1 MCEKG
6 NTGEAK
12 RRQVLG
18 LAIQCRQSKALT
30 CRSNLQ
36 PPVHNP
42 LMRVLIA
49 DRNARLLESISRT
62 FAQQFTIQ
70 TASSRE
76 HCDALLGS
84 GAFDLAVIS
93 EKLADGPGLQ
103 VLGEIAR
110 NSPDTLRIFAARR
123 SRLEL
128 LKGKLGPFGLFRT
141 LSYPIDA
148 QKLFSALTLA
158 RAGLETEAPEL
169 TVRQV
174 AVEER
179 QGGGEV
185 AARLENEALPRRPPH
200 GGASTP
206 SPSAVRPIVKPV
218 SLASADA
225 LISINVPMVVAS
237 MRRVRPSRSSGVAQ
251 PAPVA
256 RQSSGVSAGVHRV
269 QAQAASNNTSRDR
282 ATTVREQ
289 SVAPESPGIARQPL
303 GAASPL
309 RVPKARGARSHS
321 LAQTPPLGSLS
332 GLVSRVPASP
342 RTLRPRLGDA
352 APKRSIV
359 MLGAAIVAVFLV
371 VTLALNRFDA
381 ADRHSSDARVARASS
396 IDEQPAISAPPQNSM
411 PFSPTPAAPSP
422 RNVEQRA
429 EPRPDATEA
438 DVGDLDP
445 KMAASTAPIA
455 DPSSFGSEA
464 YEAIYSN

>member
-1 MCEKG
+1 
-6 NTGEAK
+6 
-12 RRQVLG
+12 
-18 LAIQCRQSKALT
+18 
-30 CRSNLQ
+30 
-36 PPVHNP
+36 
-42 LMRVLIA
+42 MRVLIA

-62 FAQQFTIQ
+62 FAHQFTIQ

-84 GAFDLAVIS
+84 GEFDLAVIS

-179 QGGGEV
+179 QGRGEV
-185 AARLENEALPRRPPH
+185 AARLGNEALPRRPPL
-200 GGASTP
+200 GGESTL

-225 LISINVPMVVAS
+225 LLSINVPMVVAS
-237 MRRVRPSRSSGVAQ
+237 MKRVRHSGPSRAPQ
-251 PAPVA
+251 PVA
-256 RQSSGVSAGVHRV
+256 ISRQSSGVSAGVHRV
-269 QAQAASNNTSRDR
+269 QAQAVSNNTSRDR

-289 SVAPESPGIARQPL
+289 SVAPESPGIAPQPL
-303 GAASPL
+303 SAASHL
-309 RVPKARGARSHS
+309 RLPEARGARNRS

-342 RTLRPRLGDA
+342 RTLRPRLTHA
-352 APKRSIV
+352 APKRSMV
-359 MLGAAIVAVFLV
+359 TLAAAIVAVFLV

-396 IDEQPAISAPPQNSM
+396 IDEQPAISASPPQDSM
-411 PFSPTPAAPSP
+411 PFSPAPSARPP

-429 EPRPDATEA
+429 ASPPADTTAA

>member
-1 MCEKG
+1 
-6 NTGEAK
+6 
-12 RRQVLG
+12 
-18 LAIQCRQSKALT
+18 
-30 CRSNLQ
+30 
-36 PPVHNP
+36 VHNR

-49 DRNARLLESISRT
+49 DRNARLLESISCA
-62 FAQQFTIQ
+62 FSHQFSIQ

-84 GAFDLAVIS
+84 GEFDLAVIS

-110 NSPDTLRIFAARR
+110 NSPNTLRIFAARR

-128 LKGKLGPFGLFRT
+128 LKGRLGPFGLFRT

-148 QKLFSALTLA
+148 QKLFSALILA

-206 SPSAVRPIVKPV
+206 SPSVVQPIVKPV

-237 MRRVRPSRSSGVAQ
+237 MRRVRHSGPSRAPQ
-251 PAPVA
+251 PVA
-256 RQSSGVSAGVHRV
+256 ISRQSSGVSGAVHTV
-269 QAQAASNNTSRDR
+269 QAQAVSNNTSRDR
-282 ATTVREQ
+282 ATAVRGQ
-289 SVAPESPGIARQPL
+289 SVAPEAPSIVRQPQS
-303 GAASPL
+303 AASPL
-309 RVPKARGARSHS
+309 RVPKARGARNHS
-321 LAQTPPLGSLS
+321 LAQTPSLGSLS

-342 RTLRPRLGDA
+342 RTLRPRLTHA
-352 APKRSIV
+352 APKRSMV
-359 MLGAAIVAVFLV
+359 TLAAAIVAVFLV
-371 VTLALNRFDA
+371 VTLALNRFDT

-396 IDEQPAISAPPQNSM
+396 IDEQPAISAPPPQDSM
-411 PFSPTPAAPSP
+411 PFSPAPSARPP

-429 EPRPDATEA
+429 ASPPADTTAA

>member
-1 MCEKG
+1 
-6 NTGEAK
+6 
-12 RRQVLG
+12 
-18 LAIQCRQSKALT
+18 
-30 CRSNLQ
+30 
-36 PPVHNP
+36 
-42 LMRVLIA
+42 MRVLIA

-84 GAFDLAVIS
+84 GEYDLAVIS

-148 QKLFSALTLA
+148 RKLFSALTLA
-158 RAGLETEAPEL
+158 RAGLEAEAPEL
-169 TVRQV
+169 TVLQV

-179 QGGGEV
+179 PV
-185 AARLENEALPRRPPH
+185 
-200 GGASTP
+200 STP
-206 SPSAVRPIVKPV
+206 NPSAVRPVVKPV

-225 LISINVPMVVAS
+225 LISVNVPMVVAS
-237 MRRVRPSRSSGVAQ
+237 MRRVRPSGSSRVAQ
-251 PAPVA
+251 P
-256 RQSSGVSAGVHRV
+256 GF
-269 QAQAASNNTSRDR
+269 
-282 ATTVREQ
+282 
-289 SVAPESPGIARQPL
+289 ARQPQS
-303 GAASPL
+303 AASPL
-309 RVPKARGARSHS
+309 RAPEARGARNRS
-321 LAQTPPLGSLS
+321 LPQTPPPGTLP
-332 GLVSRVPASP
+332 GLVSRVPAAR
-342 RTLRPRLGDA
+342 RTHRPRLAHA
-352 APKRSIV
+352 APKRSVV
-359 MLGAAIVAVFLV
+359 MLGGAIVALFLV

-381 ADRHSSDARVARASS
+381 VDRHSSDVQVARTSS
-396 IDEQPAISAPPQNSM
+396 ISEQPAISAPPQNSM
-411 PFSPTPAAPSP
+411 PFSPTPSVRPP
-422 RNVEQRA
+422 RSVEQRA
-429 EPRPDATEA
+429 EPRTDATDA
-438 DVGDLDP
+438 DVGDMDP

>member
-1 MCEKG
+1 
-6 NTGEAK
+6 
-12 RRQVLG
+12 
-18 LAIQCRQSKALT
+18 
-30 CRSNLQ
+30 
-36 PPVHNP
+36 
-42 LMRVLIA
+42 MRVLIA

-62 FAQQFTIQ
+62 FAHQFTIQ

-76 HCDALLGS
+76 HCDALLGN
-84 GAFDLAVIS
+84 GEFDLAVIS

-185 AARLENEALPRRPPH
+185 AARLENEALPRRSPH
-200 GGASTP
+200 GGASTL
-206 SPSAVRPIVKPV
+206 SPTAMRPIVKPV

-237 MRRVRPSRSSGVAQ
+237 MKRVRHSGPSREAQ
-251 PAPVA
+251 PVA
-256 RQSSGVSAGVHRV
+256 ISRQSPGVSAGVHRV
-269 QAQAASNNTSRDR
+269 QAQAVSNNTSRDR
-282 ATTVREQ
+282 AATAGEQ
-289 SVAPESPGIARQPL
+289 SVAPEASSIARQPQ

-309 RVPKARGARSHS
+309 RVPKARGARNHS
-321 LAQTPPLGSLS
+321 LAQAPPPGSLS

-342 RTLRPRLGDA
+342 RTLRPRLTHA
-352 APKRSIV
+352 APKRSMV
-359 MLGAAIVAVFLV
+359 TLAATIVAVFLV
-371 VTLALNRFDA
+371 ATLALNRFDA
-381 ADRHSSDARVARASS
+381 ADRHSADVRVARASS
-396 IDEQPAISAPPQNSM
+396 IDEQPPVSAPPPQDST
-411 PFSPTPAAPSP
+411 PFGPAPSARPP
-422 RNVEQRA
+422 RSVEQRA
-429 EPRPDATEA
+429 VPRPDATEA
-438 DVGDLDP
+438 DVGDQDP
-445 KMAASTAPIA
+445 KMAASSTPIA

>member
-1 MCEKG
+1 
-6 NTGEAK
+6 
-12 RRQVLG
+12 
-18 LAIQCRQSKALT
+18 
-30 CRSNLQ
+30 
-36 PPVHNP
+36 
-42 LMRVLIA
+42 MRVLIA

-62 FAQQFTIQ
+62 FANQFTIQ

-141 LSYPIDA
+141 LCYPIDA
-148 QKLFSALTLA
+148 RKLFSALTLA
-158 RAGLETEAPEL
+158 RAGLEAEEPEL
-169 TVRQV
+169 TVRHA

-179 QGGGEV
+179 PASTPG
-185 AARLENEALPRRPPH
+185 P
-200 GGASTP
+200 STP
-206 SPSAVRPIVKPV
+206 SPSAAPPIVKPV

-237 MRRVRPSRSSGVAQ
+237 MRRVRPSGSSRVPQ
-251 PAPVA
+251 PVA
-256 RQSSGVSAGVHRV
+256 VLRQSSGVSAGVHRV
-269 QAQAASNNTSRDR
+269 RAHSASNNTSRDR

-289 SVAPESPGIARQPL
+289 SVAVESPVIAPQPQS
-303 GAASPL
+303 AASRL
-309 RVPKARGARSHS
+309 RLPEGRGARSHS

-332 GLVSRVPASP
+332 GLVSRVPAAH
-342 RTLRPRLGDA
+342 RTHRPRVAHGG
-352 APKRSIV
+352 PKRSMV
-359 MLGAAIVAVFLV
+359 MLGATIVAVFLV
-371 VTLALNRFDA
+371 VTLVLNRFDA
-381 ADRHSSDARVARASS
+381 TDRHSSDVQVARNSS
-396 IDEQPAISAPPQNSM
+396 IVEQPAVSASPQNSM
-411 PFSPTPAAPSP
+411 PFSPTPAVRPP
-422 RNVEQRA
+422 RSVEQRA
-429 EPRPDATEA
+429 ETRPDATDA

-445 KMAASTAPIA
+445 KMAASSAPIA

>member
-1 MCEKG
+1 V
-6 NTGEAK
+6 K
-12 RRQVLG
+12 RRQVLDP
-18 LAIQCRQSKALT
+18 AVQCRQSKALT
-30 CRSNLQ
+30 CRSNTLW
-36 PPVHNP
+36 PVHNP

-62 FAQQFTIQ
+62 FADQFTIQ

-76 HCDALLGS
+76 HCDALLGN
-84 GAFDLAVIS
+84 GEFDLAVIS

-128 LKGKLGPFGLFRT
+128 LKGRLGPFGLFRT

-148 QKLFSALTLA
+148 RKLFSALTLA
-158 RAGLETEAPEL
+158 RAGLEAEEPEL
-169 TVRQV
+169 TVRHV

-179 QGGGEV
+179 
-185 AARLENEALPRRPPH
+185 P
-200 GGASTP
+200 ASTP
-206 SPSAVRPIVKPV
+206 SPSAAPPIVRPV

-237 MRRVRPSRSSGVAQ
+237 MRRARPSGPSRVPQ
-251 PAPVA
+251 PVA
-256 RQSSGVSAGVHRV
+256 VLRQSSGVSAGVHRV
-269 QAQAASNNTSRDR
+269 QTHSASDNTSRDR

-289 SVAPESPGIARQPL
+289 SVAAESPVIARQRQ
-303 GAASPL
+303 GAASHL
-309 RVPKARGARSHS
+309 RLPEARAARSHS

-332 GLVSRVPASP
+332 GLVNRVPAAR
-342 RTLRPRLGDA
+342 RTHRPRLAHG
-352 APKRSIV
+352 APKRSMV
-359 MLGAAIVAVFLV
+359 MLGATIVAVFLV

-381 ADRHSSDARVARASS
+381 ADRHSSDVQVARTSS
-396 IDEQPAISAPPQNSM
+396 IGEQPAASASPQNSM
-411 PFSPTPAAPSP
+411 PFSPTPSVRPP
-422 RNVEQRA
+422 RSAEQRA
-429 EPRPDATEA
+429 EPRPDATGA

-445 KMAASTAPIA
+445 KMAASSAAPIA

>member
-1 MCEKG
+1 
-6 NTGEAK
+6 
-12 RRQVLG
+12 
-18 LAIQCRQSKALT
+18 
-30 CRSNLQ
+30 
-36 PPVHNP
+36 
-42 LMRVLIA
+42 MRVLIA

-62 FAQQFTIQ
+62 FAHQFTIQ

-76 HCDALLGS
+76 HCGALLGS
-84 GAFDLAVIS
+84 GEFDLAVIS

-174 AVEER
+174 
-179 QGGGEV
+179 EV
-185 AARLENEALPRRPPH
+185 AGP
-200 GGASTP
+200 STP

-225 LISINVPMVVAS
+225 LISVNVPMVVAS
-237 MRRVRPSRSSGVAQ
+237 MRRVRPSRSSRAAQ

-256 RQSSGVSAGVHRV
+256 RPSSGATTEVHRV
-269 QAQAASNNTSRDR
+269 QAQSESSNTSRDR

-289 SVAPESPGIARQPL
+289 SVPPEAPSIARQPQS
-303 GAASPL
+303 AASPL
-309 RVPKARGARSHS
+309 RVPKARGTRNHS

-332 GLVSRVPASP
+332 GLVSRVPAAH
-342 RTLRPRLGDA
+342 RTHRPRLAHA
-352 APKRSIV
+352 APKRSKV
-359 MLGAAIVAVFLV
+359 VLGATIVAVFLV
-371 VTLALNRFDA
+371 VILALNRFDA
-381 ADRHSSDARVARASS
+381 ADRHSSDIRVARASS
-396 IDEQPAISAPPQNSM
+396 IDEQPAVSAPPQNSM
-411 PFSPTPAAPSP
+411 PFSPTPSVRPP
-422 RNVEQRA
+422 RSVEQRA
-429 EPRPDATEA
+429 EPRPDETEA
-438 DVGDLDP
+438 DVGDQDP
-445 KMAASTAPIA
+445 KMAASSAPIA

>member
-1 MCEKG
+1 
-6 NTGEAK
+6 
-12 RRQVLG
+12 
-18 LAIQCRQSKALT
+18 
-30 CRSNLQ
+30 
-36 PPVHNP
+36 
-42 LMRVLIA
+42 MRVLIA

-84 GAFDLAVIS
+84 GEFDLAVIS

-169 TVRQV
+169 TIRQV

-179 QGGGEV
+179 QGGGEI
-185 AARLENEALPRRPPH
+185 AARLENEALPRRPRH
-200 GGASTP
+200 GGVST
-206 SPSAVRPIVKPV
+206 SNPSAVRPIVKPV

-237 MRRVRPSRSSGVAQ
+237 MRRVRHSGPSRAPQ
-251 PAPVA
+251 PVA
-256 RQSSGVSAGVHRV
+256 VSRQSSGVSAGVHRV
-269 QAQAASNNTSRDR
+269 QAQAVSNNTSRDR
-282 ATTVREQ
+282 ATTAREQ
-289 SVAPESPGIARQPL
+289 SVAPEAPSIVRQPQT
-303 GAASPL
+303 AASPL
-309 RVPKARGARSHS
+309 RVPKARGTRNHS

-342 RTLRPRLGDA
+342 RTLRPRLTHA
-352 APKRSIV
+352 APKRSMV
-359 MLGAAIVAVFLV
+359 TLAATIVAVFLV
-371 VTLALNRFDA
+371 ATLALNRFDA
-381 ADRHSSDARVARASS
+381 AARPSSSARVARTSS
-396 IDEQPAISAPPQNSM
+396 IGEQPVVSAPPQSST
-411 PFSPTPAAPSP
+411 PFSPTPSVRPP
-422 RNVEQRA
+422 RRVEQRA
-429 EPRPDATEA
+429 EPRPGEGEA

-445 KMAASTAPIA
+445 KMAASSAPIA

>member
-1 MCEKG
+1 
-6 NTGEAK
+6 
-12 RRQVLG
+12 
-18 LAIQCRQSKALT
+18 
-30 CRSNLQ
+30 
-36 PPVHNP
+36 
-42 LMRVLIA
+42 MRVLIA

-62 FAQQFTIQ
+62 FAHQFTIQ

-174 AVEER
+174 AVA
-179 QGGGEV
+179 GP
-185 AARLENEALPRRPPH
+185 A
-200 GGASTP
+200 TP

-218 SLASADA
+218 SLASTDA

-237 MRRVRPSRSSGVAQ
+237 MRRVRPSGSSRAAQ
-251 PAPVA
+251 PAPIA
-256 RQSSGVSAGVHRV
+256 RQSSGATAEIHRV
-269 QAQAASNNTSRDR
+269 QAQSVSSNTSRDR
-282 ATTVREQ
+282 ATTIREQ
-289 SVAPESPGIARQPL
+289 SVPPEAPDIARQPQS
-303 GAASPL
+303 AASPL
-309 RVPKARGARSHS
+309 RVPKARGTRNHS

-332 GLVSRVPASP
+332 GLVSRVPAAH
-342 RTLRPRLGDA
+342 RTHRPRLAHA
-352 APKRSIV
+352 APKRSKV
-359 MLGAAIVAVFLV
+359 VLGATIVAVFLV
-371 VTLALNRFDA
+371 VILALNRFDA
-381 ADRHSSDARVARASS
+381 ADRHSSDIRVARVSS
-396 IDEQPAISAPPQNSM
+396 IDEQPAISEPPQNSM
-411 PFSPTPAAPSP
+411 PFGPTPSVHPP
-422 RNVEQRA
+422 RSVEQRA
-429 EPRPDATEA
+429 EPRPDATEG

-445 KMAASTAPIA
+445 KVAASSAPIA

-464 YEAIYSN
+464 YEPIYSN

>member
-1 MCEKG
+1 
-6 NTGEAK
+6 
-12 RRQVLG
+12 
-18 LAIQCRQSKALT
+18 
-30 CRSNLQ
+30 
-36 PPVHNP
+36 
-42 LMRVLIA
+42 MRVLIA

-62 FAQQFTIQ
+62 FAHQFTIQ

-123 SRLEL
+123 SRLDL

-169 TVRQV
+169 TV
-174 AVEER
+174 
-179 QGGGEV
+179 
-185 AARLENEALPRRPPH
+185 ALPRRPPH
-200 GGASTP
+200 GAASTP
-206 SPSAVRPIVKPV
+206 SPSVVRPIVKPV

-237 MRRVRPSRSSGVAQ
+237 MRRVRHSGPSRAAQ
-251 PAPVA
+251 PVA
-256 RQSSGVSAGVHRV
+256 ISRQSSGASAAVHTV
-269 QAQAASNNTSRDR
+269 QAQAVSNNTSRDR
-282 ATTVREQ
+282 ATAVREQ
-289 SVAPESPGIARQPL
+289 SVAPEAPSIVRQPQS
-303 GAASPL
+303 AASSL
-309 RVPKARGARSHS
+309 RVPKARGARNHS
-321 LAQTPPLGSLS
+321 LAQTPPPGSLS

-342 RTLRPRLGDA
+342 RTLRPRLTHA
-352 APKRSIV
+352 APKRSMV
-359 MLGAAIVAVFLV
+359 TLAAAIVAVFLV

-381 ADRHSSDARVARASS
+381 SDRHSSDARVARASS
-396 IDEQPAISAPPQNSM
+396 IDEQPAISASPPQNSM
-411 PFSPTPAAPSP
+411 PFSPAPSARPP

-429 EPRPDATEA
+429 ASPPADTTEA

>member
-1 MCEKG
+1 
-6 NTGEAK
+6 
-12 RRQVLG
+12 
-18 LAIQCRQSKALT
+18 
-30 CRSNLQ
+30 
-36 PPVHNP
+36 
-42 LMRVLIA
+42 MRVLIA

-62 FAQQFTIQ
+62 FAHQFTIQ

-84 GAFDLAVIS
+84 GEFDLAVIS

-179 QGGGEV
+179 QGGGEI
-185 AARLENEALPRRPPH
+185 AA
-200 GGASTP
+200 
-206 SPSAVRPIVKPV
+206 IVKPV

-237 MRRVRPSRSSGVAQ
+237 MRRVRHSGPSRVPQ
-251 PAPVA
+251 PVA
-256 RQSSGVSAGVHRV
+256 ALRQSSGVSAGVHRV
-269 QAQAASNNTSRDR
+269 QAHAASNNTSPDR

-289 SVAPESPGIARQPL
+289 SVAPESPGIAPL
-303 GAASPL
+303 PQSAASHL
-309 RVPKARGARSHS
+309 RLPEARGTRSHS

-332 GLVSRVPASP
+332 GLVSRVPAAH
-342 RTLRPRLGDA
+342 RTHRPRLAGA
-352 APKRSIV
+352 VPKRSKV
-359 MLGAAIVAVFLV
+359 MLGATIVAVFLV

-381 ADRHSSDARVARASS
+381 ADRPSSDARVARASS
-396 IDEQPAISAPPQNSM
+396 IEEQPAISAPPQDST
-411 PFSPTPAAPSP
+411 PFGPTPSVRPP
-422 RNVEQRA
+422 RSVEQRA
-429 EPRPDATEA
+429 APRPEAAEA
-438 DVGDLDP
+438 DVGDQDP
-445 KMAASTAPIA
+445 KMAASSTPIA

-464 YEAIYSN
+464 YQAIYSN

>member
-1 MCEKG
+1 
-6 NTGEAK
+6 
-12 RRQVLG
+12 
-18 LAIQCRQSKALT
+18 
-30 CRSNLQ
+30 
-36 PPVHNP
+36 
-42 LMRVLIA
+42 MRVLIA
-49 DRNARLLESISRT
+49 DRNARLLESISCA
-62 FAQQFTIQ
+62 FSHQFSIQ

-84 GAFDLAVIS
+84 GEFDLAVIS

-110 NSPDTLRIFAARR
+110 NSPNTLRIFAARR

-128 LKGKLGPFGLFRT
+128 LKGRLGPFGLFRT

-174 AVEER
+174 AVEE
-179 QGGGEV
+179 
-185 AARLENEALPRRPPH
+185 P
-200 GGASTP
+200 
-206 SPSAVRPIVKPV
+206 PIVKPV

-237 MRRVRPSRSSGVAQ
+237 MRRVRHSGPSRAPQ
-251 PAPVA
+251 PVA
-256 RQSSGVSAGVHRV
+256 ISRQSSGVSAAVHTV
-269 QAQAASNNTSRDR
+269 QAQAVSNNTPRDR
-282 ATTVREQ
+282 ATAVREQ
-289 SVAPESPGIARQPL
+289 SVASEAPSIVRQPQS
-303 GAASPL
+303 AASPL
-309 RVPKARGARSHS
+309 RVPKARGARNHS
-321 LAQTPPLGSLS
+321 LAQTPSLGSLS

-342 RTLRPRLGDA
+342 RTLRPRLTHA
-352 APKRSIV
+352 APKRSMV
-359 MLGAAIVAVFLV
+359 TLAAAIVAVFLV

-396 IDEQPAISAPPQNSM
+396 IDEQPAISASPPQDSM
-411 PFSPTPAAPSP
+411 PFSPAPSARPP

-429 EPRPDATEA
+429 ASPPADTTAA

>member
-1 MCEKG
+1 
-6 NTGEAK
+6 
-12 RRQVLG
+12 
-18 LAIQCRQSKALT
+18 
-30 CRSNLQ
+30 
-36 PPVHNP
+36 
-42 LMRVLIA
+42 MRVLIA

-62 FAQQFTIQ
+62 FAHQFTIQ

-84 GAFDLAVIS
+84 GEFDLAVIS

-185 AARLENEALPRRPPH
+185 A
-200 GGASTP
+200 GSSTP

-218 SLASADA
+218 SLVSADA
-225 LISINVPMVVAS
+225 LISVNVPMVVAS
-237 MRRVRPSRSSGVAQ
+237 MRRVWPSRLSRAAQ

-256 RQSSGVSAGVHRV
+256 RRSSGATAEFRRG
-269 QAQAASNNTSRDR
+269 QAQSVSSNTSGDR

-289 SVAPESPGIARQPL
+289 SVPPEAPSIARQPPS
-303 GAASPL
+303 AASPL
-309 RVPKARGARSHS
+309 RVPKARGTRNHS

-332 GLVSRVPASP
+332 GLVSRVPAAH
-342 RTLRPRLGDA
+342 RTHRPRLAHA
-352 APKRSIV
+352 APKRSKAV
-359 MLGAAIVAVFLV
+359 LGATIAAVFLV
-371 VTLALNRFDA
+371 IILALDRFDA
-381 ADRHSSDARVARASS
+381 ADRHSSDIRVARASS
-396 IDEQPAISAPPQNSM
+396 IDEQPAVSVSAPPQNSM
-411 PFSPTPAAPSP
+411 PFSPAPSVRPP
-422 RNVEQRA
+422 RSVEQRA
-429 EPRPDATEA
+429 EPRPDATEG

-445 KMAASTAPIA
+445 KMAASSAPIA

-464 YEAIYSN
+464 YEPIYSN